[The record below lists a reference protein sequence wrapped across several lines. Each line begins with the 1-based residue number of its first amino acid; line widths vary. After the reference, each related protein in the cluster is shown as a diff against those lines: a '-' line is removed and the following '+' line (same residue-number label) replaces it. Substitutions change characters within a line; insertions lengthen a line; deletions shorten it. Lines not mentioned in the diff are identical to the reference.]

1 MDIEKTKQYYNNLTN
16 ADICDCKYCQNYV
29 REVKAAYPELT
40 DHLREIGVDIEKPF
54 EAIPIGPA
62 DGVMYYSG
70 AQYVVMGTGNDF
82 RETSVGDVCIFITDS
97 HPMTGIEEEHF
108 VIEISPIYLNRWI
121 GESHDH

>member
-16 ADICDCKYCQNYV
+16 ADICDCEYCQNYV
-29 REVKAAYPELT
+29 REVKAAYPELAVF
-40 DHLREIGVDIEKPF
+40 LEKMGIDIEKPL
-54 EAIPIGPA
+54 EAIPVGPVN
-62 DGVMYYSG
+62 GKMFYSG
-70 AQYVVMGTGNDF
+70 VQYVVMGTADDF
-82 RETSVGDVCIFITDS
+82 RETSVGDVRIFITDS